1 MKKFSLIVC
10 CILLGLLA
18 KSQTRFGMAEFN
30 KKEVPAVIGE
40 IPYEEDVVRNAIDKN
55 FEKKGYKGKK
65 VKGFVLYSA
74 VMLPEI
80 GADPYDIYVLVDRK
94 SRQEKG
100 TSIVTFLISKG
111 FENFANDADDASL
124 IGNTRTYLTNLRTVV
139 AEYDLELQIEAQEE
153 VLRKAEKKYLGLQED
168 NATLLKKKKKI
179 EDEIA
184 QNNIDQAIQK
194 NEKDRQKQILETLK
208 SKRKPAAGN

>member
-1 MKKFSLIVC
+1 MKKFSLVLC
-10 CILLGLLA
+10 CILFVLLA

-40 IPYEEDVVRNAIDKN
+40 IPYGEDVVRDAIDKN

-65 VKGFVLYSA
+65 VKGFILYSA

-80 GADPYDIYVLVDRK
+80 GTEAYDIYVLVDRK

-100 TSIVTFLISKG
+100 TSVVTFLMSKG
-111 FENFANDADDASL
+111 FENFANDVDDATL

-139 AEYDLELQIEAQEE
+139 ADYDLELQIEAQEE
-153 VLRKAEKKYLGLQED
+153 VVRKAEKKYLGLQED
-168 NATLLKKKKKI
+168 NASLLKKKKKI

-184 QNNIDQAIQK
+184 QNNIDQATQK
-194 NEKDRQKQILETLK
+194 NEKERQKQILDTLK
-208 SKRKPAAGN
+208 NKRKPNATN

>member
-1 MKKFSLIVC
+1 MKKFSLILC
-10 CILLGLLA
+10 CVLISFWA

-40 IPYEEDVVRNAIDKN
+40 IPYEEDVVKDAIDKN

-80 GADPYDIYVLVDRK
+80 GTEPYDIYVLVDRK

-111 FENFANDADDASL
+111 FENFANDVDDASL

-139 AEYDLELQIEAQEE
+139 ADYDLELQITAQEE
-153 VLRKAEKKYLGLQED
+153 VLRKAEKKYIGLQED
-168 NATLLKKKKKI
+168 NASLLKKKKKI

-184 QNNIDQAIQK
+184 QNIIDQAVQS
-194 NEKDRQKQILETLK
+194 NEKERQKQILETLK
-208 SKRKPAAGN
+208 NKRKPSTSN